1 MHDLIVKN
9 RKSDSHPRIIAIC
22 NAVSFLFQSQDSRLV
37 CLRTLVCPDGG
48 GTFLNNVGSRPS
60 SLTGY
65 LNCPEDSYIFRIKHN
80 HHGENM
86 LSLKDG
92 ELAIKLARKS
102 IERYLN
108 EHTTVSPK
116 LSGKFMEKR
125 GVFVTL
131 HKEGLRGCI
140 GQPYPDMLLGD
151 AIVDSA
157 ISAAIRDPRF
167 PPVQI
172 NELDDITIEITIL
185 APPKLIEGKTNERP
199 EKIQI
204 GKHGLLVKFA
214 TLSGLLLPQVATE
227 YGLDA
232 KGFLSQ
238 TCIKAGLTP
247 DMWLDGGVEVYTF
260 EGQIFAEVEPNGA
273 VVEKKI
279 T

>member
-1 MHDLIVKN
+1 MQRGIV
-9 RKSDSHPRIIAIC
+9 SVPEPRLSPCVLAHTRI
-22 NAVSFLFQSQDSRLV
+22 SR
-37 CLRTLVCPDGG
+37 RWGDFPHQTQKFG
-48 GTFLNNVGSRPS
+48 GSRPS
-60 SLTGY
+60 SLTSY
-65 LNCPEDSYIFRIKHN
+65 VNYPEESYTFRTFLYYMSS
-80 HHGENM
+80 M

-108 EHTTVSPK
+108 KHTKISPK
-116 LSGKFMEKR
+116 LSGKFMEVG

-131 HKEGLRGCI
+131 NMGGLRGCI

-157 ISAAIRDPRF
+157 IGAAIGDPRF
-167 PPVQI
+167 SPVQI
-172 NELDDITIEITIL
+172 NELKDITIEITIL
-185 APPKLIEGKTNERP
+185 APPKLMEGKANERH

-214 TLSGLLLPQVATE
+214 SLSGLLLPQVATE
-227 YGLDA
+227 YGFDA
-232 KGFLSQ
+232 KEFLSQ

-247 DMWLDGGVEVYTF
+247 DMWLDEGVEVYTF
-260 EGQIFAEVEPNGA
+260 GGQIFAEVEPNGA